1 MLGINLKSPAIT
13 LIATV
18 AALIASLPA
27 LGETDL
33 PTEAL
38 VAHCQ
43 DKPESDR
50 SFCVRNTL
58 AGFINHTLKTVSY
71 SSARGI
77 IFNKLDTYQTEEGR
91 RAVNSVYSS
100 DVLISGERTEVRF
113 NVEHTWPKSK
123 LKPFPRYKES
133 MADLFHLFPTETQI
147 NSLRSSLPFTD
158 CDDNTAQ
165 SQERVSH
172 LCNGGFEPPA
182 QHRGQVARAMFYM
195 AVTYNLKLD
204 AAQEAVLRT
213 WNHEFPVNSAE
224 KERDQR
230 IHEVQGAHNPFIL
243 FPQWADLISDF

>member
-1 MLGINLKSPAIT
+1 MLGINLKLVATSTAWLLALASGTPAR
-13 LIATV
+13 A
-18 AALIASLPA
+18 
-27 LGETDL
+27 ETDL
-33 PTEAL
+33 PTDEL
-38 VAHCQ
+38 VARCQ
-43 DKPESDR
+43 DKPEADR

-58 AGFINHTLKTVSY
+58 AGFINHTLQTVSY

-77 IFNKLDTYQTEEGR
+77 IFNRLDAYQNASGKR
-91 RAVNSVYSS
+91 SVDSVYSQ
-100 DVLISGERTEVRF
+100 DTLVSGERSELRF

-123 LKPFPRYKES
+123 LKPFPRYRES

-182 QHRGQVARAMFYM
+182 PHRGAVARAMFYM

-204 AAQEAVLRT
+204 AAQEAVLRK
-213 WNHEFPVNSAE
+213 WNHDFPVTESE
-224 KERDQR
+224 RERDRR

-243 FPQWADLISDF
+243 FPEWADQISDF